1 MTDLRPVK
9 QISIVRLTKNQT
21 ERNPSNK
28 SQTELRSVKRDPI
41 RSTIKRIW
49 RISARHG
56 NGSVKQISNPIDKR
70 SNGLGSNGSV
80 KQISI
85 RQTSEKRSVKQ
96 TSNPS
101 NKSQNRQTNLKQSSN
116 TLKSVK
122 QISAS
127 VKQIRLTKT
136 DRQTKLRSV
145 KQISKSVKQ
154 ISKSVKQI
162 RLGGG

>member
-1 MTDLRPVK
+1 MTESVKQISIPSDGIRLIRQTDEICLTDLRPVK
-9 QISIVRLTKNQT
+9 QISIVRLTRNQT

-28 SQTELRSVKRDPI
+28 SQTELRSVRRNPI

-85 RQTSEKRSVKQ
+85 RQTSKKRSVKQ

-101 NKSQNRQTNLKQSSN
+101 NSLDIRQTNLNHPSN
-116 TLKSVK
+116 TSE
-122 QISAS
+122 I
-127 VKQIRLTKT
+127 
-136 DRQTKLRSV
+136 RQTNLG
-145 KQISKSVKQ
+145 
-154 ISKSVKQI
+154 I
-162 RLGGG
+162 RQTNPFD